1 MFDYIQF
8 IILATSSP
16 ILVNVAFRQPYSWL
30 YVLLLT
36 PCFATVSIV
45 CTVIDAMFVQ
55 PLFFSSLRNL
65 PTADQEPIWTRLLR
79 EPSGGELAKFRE
91 QASTS
96 QIIRYFGVLNSER
109 LLLMDPKDIK
119 QVMDSEA
126 YEFGRSYLIRRLLSP
141 ILGKTSLVVS
151 DGADH
156 IRCRK
161 HVDPDF
167 YSQHIAQLYPM
178 F

>member
-1 MFDYIQF
+1 MFDSVQF
-8 IILATSSP
+8 ILLATIAP
-16 ILVNVAFRQPYSWL
+16 ILVNIAFRHPYSWL
-30 YVLLLT
+30 HAILLAH
-36 PCFATVSIV
+36 CFAILASI
-45 CTVIDAMFVQ
+45 CAIINAMLVQ
-55 PLFFSSLRNL
+55 PIFFSSLRSL
-65 PTADQEPIWTRLLR
+65 PTAEQEVIWTKLLK
-79 EPSGGELAKFRE
+79 EPTGDQLAKFHA

-109 LLLMDPKDIK
+109 VLLMDPKDIK

-141 ILGKTSLVVS
+141 ILGKKSLVVS

-161 HVDPDF
+161 NVHSDF
-167 YSQHIAQLYPM
+167 YSRHVAQLGPM

>member
-1 MFDYIQF
+1 MPLLIN
-8 IILATSSP
+8 I
-16 ILVNVAFRQPYSWL
+16 AFRLSYSWL
-30 YVLLLT
+30 YVTLLAI
-36 PCFATVSIV
+36 CFSIFSSI
-45 CTVIDAMFVQ
+45 CAIIAAMFIQ

-65 PTADQEPIWTRLLR
+65 PTATQGPIWTRLFK
-79 EPSGGELAKFRE
+79 EPTSRDLARFHE

-96 QIIRYFGVLNSER
+96 QIIRYFGILNSER

-119 QVMDSEA
+119 QVMDTEA

-141 ILGKTSLVVS
+141 ILGKKSLVVT

-156 IRCRK
+156 MHCRK
-161 HVDPDF
+161 IVGSDF
-167 YSQHIAQLYPM
+167 YAQHAAGLCPM

>member
-8 IILATSSP
+8 IILATFTP
-16 ILVNVAFRQPYSWL
+16 ILVNIAFRHPYSW
-30 YVLLLT
+30 VHAILLAH
-36 PCFATVSIV
+36 CFAIFSSI
-45 CTVIDAMFVQ
+45 CAIIDAMFIQ
-55 PLFFSSLRNL
+55 PFFFSILRNL

-79 EPSGGELAKFRE
+79 EPTGGALAKFHA

-141 ILGKTSLVVS
+141 ILGKNSLVVT

-161 HVDPDF
+161 NVDPDF
-167 YSQHIAQLYPM
+167 YSQHIAQLWPM

>member
-1 MFDYIQF
+1 MFDYIRF
-8 IILATSSP
+8 IILTTSSP
-16 ILVNVAFRQPYSWL
+16 ILVNIAFRHPYSWL
-30 YVLLLT
+30 HVLLLT
-36 PCFATVSIV
+36 PCFATLSSV
-45 CTVIDAMFVQ
+45 CAIIDAMFIQ

-79 EPSGGELAKFRE
+79 ELTGGELAKFHG

-141 ILGKTSLVVS
+141 ILGKKSLVVS

-161 HVDPDF
+161 NMDPDF
-167 YSQHIAQLYPM
+167 YSQHIAQLCPM

>member
-8 IILATSSP
+8 IILATSTP
-16 ILVNVAFRQPYSWL
+16 ILVNIAFRHPYSW
-30 YVLLLT
+30 VHAILLA
-36 PCFATVSIV
+36 PCFAVFSSI
-45 CTVIDAMFVQ
+45 CAIIDAMFIQ
-55 PLFFSSLRNL
+55 PFFFSSLRNL
-65 PTADQEPIWTRLLR
+65 PTAEQEPIWTRLLR
-79 EPSGGELAKFRE
+79 EPTGGELARFHA

-141 ILGKTSLVVS
+141 ILGRKSLVVS

-161 HVDPDF
+161 NVNSDF
-167 YSQHIAQLYPM
+167 
-178 F
+178 

>member
-1 MFDYIQF
+1 MFDSVQF
-8 IILATSSP
+8 ILLATIAP
-16 ILVNVAFRQPYSWL
+16 ILVNIALRHPYSWL
-30 YVLLLT
+30 HAILLAHCSAILASL
-36 PCFATVSIV
+36 CAIV
-45 CTVIDAMFVQ
+45 NAMFVQ
-55 PLFFSSLRNL
+55 PFFSSLCYL
-65 PTADQEPIWTRLLR
+65 PTAEQEAIWTRLLK
-79 EPSGGELAKFRE
+79 EPTGDELAKFHA

-109 LLLMDPKDIK
+109 LLIMDPKDIK

-141 ILGKTSLVVS
+141 ILGKNSLVVS

-161 HVDPDF
+161 VVNSDF
-167 YSQHIAQLYPM
+167 YSEHVTQLCPM

>member
-1 MFDYIQF
+1 MFDSVQF
-8 IILATSSP
+8 ILLATIAP
-16 ILVNVAFRQPYSWL
+16 ILVNIALRHPYSWL
-30 YVLLLT
+30 HAILLAHCSAILASL
-36 PCFATVSIV
+36 CAIV
-45 CTVIDAMFVQ
+45 NAMFVQ
-55 PLFFSSLRNL
+55 PFFSSRCYL
-65 PTADQEPIWTRLLR
+65 PTAEQEAIWTRLLK
-79 EPSGGELAKFRE
+79 EPTGDELAKFHA

-109 LLLMDPKDIK
+109 LLIMDPKDIK

-141 ILGKTSLVVS
+141 ILGKNSLVVS

-161 HVDPDF
+161 VVNSDF
-167 YSQHIAQLYPM
+167 YSEHVTQLCPM

>member
-1 MFDYIQF
+1 MLDYIQL
-8 IILATSSP
+8 IVLATSSP
-16 ILVNVAFRQPYSWL
+16 ILANIAFRHPYSWL
-30 YVLLLT
+30 HAILLAH
-36 PCFATVSIV
+36 CFAIFSSL
-45 CTVIDAMFVQ
+45 CAVIDAMFIQ
-55 PLFFSSLRNL
+55 PFFFSSLRNL
-65 PTADQEPIWTRLLR
+65 PTAAQEPIWTRLFK
-79 EPSGGELAKFRE
+79 EPTGGEIATFHA
-91 QASTS
+91 QAYTS
-96 QIIRYFGVLNSER
+96 QVIRYFGVLNSER

-126 YEFGRSYLIRRLLSP
+126 YKFGRSYLIRRLLAP

-161 HVDPDF
+161 NVNSDF
-167 YSQHIAQLYPM
+167 YSQHIAELCPM